1 MLSQKNLR
9 EMQRKLSKYFLS
21 TAIAQIGILS
31 VVCVFSF
38 YSEIGLVWVSWVTI
52 AFLFLGGV
60 VGFLLYNLDSK
71 ASIRIW
77 RFLRKHR
84 KAWKWI
90 KDHKLDAKVP
100 WNTSDEDVWEGGV
113 DYKFDQMHDVIQF
126 VKWLASRQFLL
137 GSLFTAVFEE
147 LIFRGL
153 LIFVLVLAF
162 QSTVLAIVLSS
173 LAFGLLHIMFGI
185 QALPAKIF
193 GGFVLG
199 FLLVAGGTLL
209 VPIVAHVVFNLL
221 TWRSM
226 KDTYR
231 DLRRNLV

>member
-21 TAIAQIGILS
+21 TAIAQVGILS

-38 YSEIGLVWVSWVTI
+38 YSEIGLVWISWVTI

-60 VGFLLYNLDSK
+60 VGFLLYNLDSRV
-71 ASIRIW
+71 SIRIW

-100 WNTSDEDVWEGGV
+100 WNTSEEDVWEGGV

-137 GSLFTAVFEE
+137 GSFFTAVFEE

-153 LIFVLVLAF
+153 LIFVLVFAF
-162 QSTVLAIVLSS
+162 RSLVLAIVLCARASCSAGRASGRVRSCWFAQQLLCQSVWRPEEACIDCSS
-173 LAFGLLHIMFGI
+173 SCGQSRHYLLG
-185 QALPAKIF
+185 
-193 GGFVLG
+193 
-199 FLLVAGGTLL
+199 
-209 VPIVAHVVFNLL
+209 
-221 TWRSM
+221 
-226 KDTYR
+226 
-231 DLRRNLV
+231 